1 MRKIVSSLCVRK
13 KQNIRFNSKTN
24 RDAQKNFHGRFMMEA
39 KMFNDLMESVGEAK
53 DILERKKQP
62 SRSFIIDEPDAKSI
76 RTQMQLTQDEFAG
89 LLNISVYTLRN
100 WEQLRRNVHHS
111 SNDFTRLEELV
122 SKHSFIK
129 LAKTII
135 RQRADYANFLEAGTT
150 VVETSKEKDGKAAKE
165 IQALYKEI
173 KEVING

>member
-1 MRKIVSSLCVRK
+1 
-13 KQNIRFNSKTN
+13 
-24 RDAQKNFHGRFMMEA
+24 MEA

-100 WEQLRRNVHHS
+100 WEQSRRKPEGPARV
-111 SNDFTRLEELV
+111 LLG
-122 SKHSFIK
+122 I
-129 LAKTII
+129 
-135 RQRADYANFLEAGTT
+135 
-150 VVETSKEKDGKAAKE
+150 AATHP
-165 IQALYKEI
+165 
-173 KEVING
+173 EVFAH